1 VQLPITSAISV
12 RPSRL
17 SLIERIKPLHPPNP
31 FAISAD
37 FQPATQPNTEGST
50 APAWWFVCQGSHL
63 LVISGDQTSFSLPQA
78 DEIERLGIEPVLT
91 QFLGYLNA
99 QPCWAVGLAANTEL
113 PAGMKLEN
121 LRSLYNAMPET
132 LFAIAARAV
141 QIMEWDRTTQFCSCC
156 ATPMIQRP
164 TERAK
169 RCPACHHRQYPQ
181 LSPAVIMLVYKGDQI
196 LLARAPRFRAGM
208 YSVLA
213 GFVEPGESLEE
224 AVAREVEEEVGIEV
238 KNIQYFGSQPW
249 PFPKSLML
257 GFVAEYKTGEL
268 TPDLEEIEA
277 ADWFTADQLPPI
289 PGELSIAYKLIDW
302 FVQRNPVDHRQE
314 STQARGAQAN
324 AM

>member
-1 VQLPITSAISV
+1 MQLPALSDIS
-12 RPSRL
+12 RFRHIYRSELAEPT
-17 SLIERIKPLHPPNP
+17 KPLYSPNP

-37 FQPATQPNTEGST
+37 FRPATQPDANHKAKT
-50 APAWWFVCQGSHL
+50 AWWFVCQGSKL
-63 LVISGDQTSFSLPQA
+63 LVIEEPKEQFSLPQA
-78 DEIERLGIEPVLT
+78 DKIERLDVVPART

-99 QPCWAVGLAANTEL
+99 QPCWAVGLAPDAAI
-113 PAGMKLEN
+113 PADMRLES
-121 LRSLYNAMPET
+121 LRSLYRAMPER

-141 QIMEWDRTTQFCSCC
+141 QIIEWDRTHQFCSCC
-156 ATPMIQRP
+156 ATPMTQLP

-169 RCPACHHRQYPQ
+169 RCLACHHRQYPQ
-181 LSPAVIMLVYKGDQI
+181 LSPAVIMLIYKGDRV
-196 LLARAPRFRAGM
+196 LLARSPRFRAGM

-224 AVAREVEEEVGIEV
+224 AVAREVQEEVGIEI

-257 GFVAEYKTGEL
+257 GFIAEYKAGTL

-277 ADWFTADQLPPI
+277 ADWFSADQLPPI

-302 FVQRNPVDHRQE
+302 FVQRHRC
-314 STQARGAQAN
+314 
-324 AM
+324 